1 MPYKFIITL
10 ALASAICA
18 GTGLATT
25 ASAGDF
31 GRDGYRSRATPEAVR
46 RSLLP
51 ATRSGSA
58 YRGASPAPHLGNHA
72 SSGWYQPGFGGT
84 LNPGWGYNFG
94 PNLGGIGR

>member
-1 MPYKFIITL
+1 MSYKFVITV
-10 ALASAICA
+10 ALSTAICA
-18 GTGLATT
+18 GTGLAT
-25 ASAGDF
+25 AAWARGLGSG
-31 GRDGYRSRATPEAVR
+31 GYYSRTTPEAVR

-51 ATRSGSA
+51 GNRAGSA
-58 YRGASPAPHLGNHA
+58 YRGASPAPRLGNRA

>member
-1 MPYKFIITL
+1 MAYKFVITL
-10 ALASAICA
+10 ALSTAICA
-18 GTGLATT
+18 GASLAPA
-25 ASAGDF
+25 ASAGGL

-51 ATRSGSA
+51 ATRPGST
-58 YRGASPAPHLGNHA
+58 YRGASPAPHLGSHA

-94 PNLGGIGR
+94 PNLGGIWR